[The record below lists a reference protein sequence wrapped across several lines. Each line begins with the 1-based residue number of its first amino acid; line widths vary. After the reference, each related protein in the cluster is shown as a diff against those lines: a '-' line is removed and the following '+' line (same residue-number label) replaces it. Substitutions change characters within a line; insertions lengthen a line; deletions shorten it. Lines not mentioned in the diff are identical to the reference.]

1 MLHIIEHSLL
11 DTVKLVPFLFVT
23 YLAMEYLEH
32 KAGEKT
38 THLVRKAG
46 KWGPLIGGVAGAMPQ
61 CGFSAA
67 ASNLYAG
74 RVISLG
80 TLIAIYLST
89 SDEMLP
95 IMISERAPMILI
107 VQVLA
112 MKAGIGMVAGFL
124 IDAVMRAR
132 GMHHAGEH
140 NHGHEHHHSHVEVSN
155 HAHDDYHH
163 EAHDH
168 HHDNHHHEVHEHHH
182 NEDYHIHEICE
193 HDHCNC
199 EEDGVFLSAV
209 KHTLQIT
216 LFVLLITF
224 ALNFVLHS
232 GGEDILATLLLDKP
246 IIGPVIAALVGF
258 IPNCAASVV
267 ITRLF
272 LEGVIG
278 MGSMMA
284 GLLVNAGVGLVV
296 LFRVNHHKG
305 ENLKIAGLLYII
317 GVVVGIA
324 LEFAM

>member
-11 DTVKLVPFLFVT
+11 DTVKLVPFLFLT
-23 YLAMEYLEH
+23 YLVMEYLEH

-38 THLVRKAG
+38 AHMVRKAG
-46 KWGPLIGGVAGAMPQ
+46 KWGPLIGGVAGVVPQ

-95 IMISERAPMILI
+95 IMISERAPMTLI

-112 MKAGIGMVAGFL
+112 MKAVIGILAGFV
-124 IDAVMRAR
+124 IDCVLR
-132 GMHHAGEH
+132 GRE
-140 NHGHEHHHSHVEVSN
+140 EHHHVAGESS
-155 HAHDDYHH
+155 YGGHH
-163 EAHDH
+163 NEAHENN
-168 HHDNHHHEVHEHHH
+168 HDGHHHEEHEHSHDE
-182 NEDYHIHEICE
+182 NYQIHEFCE

-199 EEDGVFLSAV
+199 EENGVFLSAV

-232 GGEDILATLLLDKP
+232 GGEDMLATLLLDKP
-246 IIGPVIAALVGF
+246 VLGPVIAAIVGLV
-258 IPNCAASVV
+258 PNCASSVV
-267 ITRLF
+267 ITQLF
-272 LEGVIG
+272 LGGVIG

-296 LFRVNHHKG
+296 LFRVNHHRA

-317 GVVVGIA
+317 GVAVGIV
-324 LEFAM
+324 LELIM

>member
-11 DTVKLVPFLFVT
+11 DTVKLVPFLFLT

-38 THLVRKAG
+38 TDMVRKAG
-46 KWGPLIGGVAGAMPQ
+46 KWGPLIGGVAGVVPQ

-95 IMISERAPMILI
+95 IMISERAPMNLI

-112 MKAGIGMVAGFL
+112 MKAVIGILAGL
-124 IDAVMRAR
+124 VIDWVLR
-132 GMHHAGEH
+132 
-140 NHGHEHHHSHVEVSN
+140 GHEEH
-155 HAHDDYHH
+155 HH
-163 EAHDH
+163 EAHEH
-168 HHDNHHHEVHEHHH
+168 NHEEH
-182 NEDYHIHEICE
+182 HIHEICE

-232 GGEDILATLLLDKP
+232 GGEDILASLLLDKP
-246 IIGPVIAALVGF
+246 VLGPVIAAIVGL
-258 IPNCAASVV
+258 IPNCASSVV
-267 ITRLF
+267 ITQLF
-272 LEGVIG
+272 LGGVIG

-324 LEFAM
+324 LELLM

>member
-11 DTVKLVPFLFVT
+11 DTVKLVPFLFLT

-32 KAGEKT
+32 KAGEKV
-38 THLVRKAG
+38 THMVRKAG
-46 KWGPLIGGVAGAMPQ
+46 KWGPFIGGMAGVVPQ

-112 MKAGIGMVAGFL
+112 MKAVIGMVAGFV
-124 IDAVMRAR
+124 IDWVLR
-132 GMHHAGEH
+132 GHNGQHYLAGVHSHDEH
-140 NHGHEHHHSHVEVSN
+140 QHEAHEHHH
-155 HAHDDYHH
+155 D
-163 EAHDH
+163 
-168 HHDNHHHEVHEHHH
+168 EVHEHSHEAHH
-182 NEDYHIHEICE
+182 NEAHEHDHNENYHIHELCE

-199 EEDGVFLSAV
+199 EENGVFMSAV

-216 LFVLLITF
+216 LFVLLITL
-224 ALNFVLHS
+224 ALNLVLHS
-232 GGEDILATLLLDKP
+232 GGEDMLATLLLDKP
-246 IIGPVIAALVGF
+246 VLGPVVAGIVGF

-267 ITRLF
+267 ITQLF

-296 LFRVNHHKG
+296 LFRVNHHRQ

-317 GVVVGIA
+317 GVVVGIV
-324 LEFAM
+324 LELVV

>member
-140 NHGHEHHHSHVEVSN
+140 NYGHEHHHSHVEVSN

-278 MGSMMA
+278 MGSVMA